1 MLLSWQPNK
10 SRLLLFKTLLNFIY
24 LKFVSI
30 LAMAKPQ
37 RKKVSEILTKSRL
50 DWRLLQQCGNLSDL
64 NDITGYA
71 KQPGRTELL

>member
-1 MLLSWQPNK
+1 
-10 SRLLLFKTLLNFIY
+10 
-24 LKFVSI
+24 
-30 LAMAKPQ
+30 MAKPQ

-71 KQPGRTELL
+71 KQPGRTELV